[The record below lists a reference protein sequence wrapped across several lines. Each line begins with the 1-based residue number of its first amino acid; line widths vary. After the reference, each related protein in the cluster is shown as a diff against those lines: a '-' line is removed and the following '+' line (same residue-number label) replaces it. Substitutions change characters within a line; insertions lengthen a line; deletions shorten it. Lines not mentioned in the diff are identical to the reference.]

1 MTSDFDDNSCS
12 SQGYIEYVNEQAGIY
27 GGDPQ
32 ITINCNAINQICNN
46 CGEEEGQPTVE
57 ACINSFNPTTS
68 SSIQYTSETGIPAN
82 QGSAFEI
89 CKNVILENS
98 S

>member
-1 MTSDFDDNSCS
+1 MSSSCS
-12 SQGYIEYVNEQAGIY
+12 SQGYIEYINEQASIY

-32 ITINCNAINQICNN
+32 ITINCKAINEICNN
-46 CGEEEGQPTVE
+46 CSGEGEQPTVE

-68 SSIQYTSETGIPAN
+68 SLIQYTSETGIPAN

-89 CKNVILENS
+89 CKNIILENS
-98 S
+98 P